1 MSRLQPSPSRAQSLV
16 GNKIFYCKFIVNSL
30 RVTGSLIELIF
41 CFSSE
46 TNTVNTGL
54 LVEVWTKGMILDRV
68 LGYQYITLDTLPY
81 NQYDDPANYE
91 QWYSIDTE
99 QVMMNGEV
107 NGTRDPTGHM
117 LLLNLHFELPFGEFI
132 KRLKYS

>member
-1 MSRLQPSPSRAQSLV
+1 
-16 GNKIFYCKFIVNSL
+16 
-30 RVTGSLIELIF
+30 
-41 CFSSE
+41 
-46 TNTVNTGL
+46 
-54 LVEVWTKGMILDRV
+54 MILDRV

-117 LLLNLHFELPFGEFI
+117 LLLNLHFELPFG
-132 KRLKYS
+132 K

>member
-1 MSRLQPSPSRAQSLV
+1 
-16 GNKIFYCKFIVNSL
+16 
-30 RVTGSLIELIF
+30 
-41 CFSSE
+41 
-46 TNTVNTGL
+46 
-54 LVEVWTKGMILDRV
+54 MILDRV

-81 NQYDDPANYE
+81 NQYDDPTNYE

-117 LLLNLHFELPFGEFI
+117 LLLNLHFELPFGNYIKYNSCFI
-132 KRLKYS
+132 N

>member
-1 MSRLQPSPSRAQSLV
+1 
-16 GNKIFYCKFIVNSL
+16 
-30 RVTGSLIELIF
+30 
-41 CFSSE
+41 
-46 TNTVNTGL
+46 
-54 LVEVWTKGMILDRV
+54 MILDRV

-117 LLLNLHFELPFGEFI
+117 LLLNLHFELPFG
-132 KRLKYS
+132 KYN